1 MPDTKATLARCVG
14 FGLAALLATTAHAA
28 ELPGV
33 DDPEIQACIDKTIA
47 SRSVTQHITLSS
59 YDDSGLIEES
69 IADIYVQ
76 RSAEQKSRAVIRLSG
91 PPSRKG
97 LAVLMVEKEDRLE
110 PTMYLYVPD
119 LRRTRKVTGKQLAS
133 SMMGTDFSYEE
144 FSHFQRSAA
153 ESDTRRIA
161 DQTVDGVDAYV
172 LETTPAG
179 EDSPYTR
186 ILTFIDKQRCVPL
199 KTQFLGSGDTP
210 TKELV
215 ATPESIKPVGE
226 FYIPHEVIM
235 YDRVKNTRT
244 ELGIEDL
251 VLDADINESIFSP
264 KRLGMAP

>member
-1 MPDTKATLARCVG
+1 MPASSATQKCLLGVG
-14 FGLAALLATTAHAA
+14 FALGLALGVNAA
-28 ELPGV
+28 EIPGI
-33 DDPEIQACIDKTIA
+33 DDPAVQACIDKTAA
-47 SRSVTQHITLSS
+47 SRSVTQHITLRSF
-59 YDDSGLIEES
+59 DDSGLIEES

-76 RSAEQKSRAVIRLSG
+76 RSVEDKSRAVIRLSG

-97 LAVLMVEKEDRLE
+97 LAVLMLESDKLE

-119 LRRTRKVTGKQLAS
+119 LRRTRKVTGKQLAA

-153 ESDTRRIA
+153 ESETKRID
-161 DQTVDGVDAYV
+161 DQTLDGVAAYV

-179 EDSPYTR
+179 NDSPYSR
-186 ILTFIDKQRCVPL
+186 ILTYIDQQRCVPL
-199 KTQFLGSGDTP
+199 KTEFLNPGDTV

-215 ATPESIKPVGE
+215 ATPDSIKPVGE
-226 FYIPHEVIM
+226 FHIPHQVIM

-251 VLDADINESIFSP
+251 VLDADINETIFSP
-264 KRLGMAP
+264 NSKSGLFP